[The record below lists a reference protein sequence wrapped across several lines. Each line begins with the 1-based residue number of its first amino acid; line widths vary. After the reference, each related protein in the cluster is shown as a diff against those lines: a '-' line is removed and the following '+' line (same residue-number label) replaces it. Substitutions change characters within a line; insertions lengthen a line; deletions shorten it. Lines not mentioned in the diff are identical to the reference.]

1 MIVVEIKLSS
11 SLREH
16 LGNPETKPL
25 QVELAVGATLPD
37 LYQTLGLKPE
47 LVALSTVNNRYP
59 EDDYRLQNGDRLR
72 IVGHSVGG

>member
-1 MIVVEIKLSS
+1 MIVVEIMLSAA
-11 SLREH
+11 LREH
-16 LGNPETKPL
+16 LGRPDAKPL

-59 EDDYRLQNGDRLR
+59 EDDYQLQNSDSLR